1 MMSTPKAL
9 GLKIVIVTS
18 EFNPVITESLLNGA
32 MDAYFSAG
40 GKEDDVTIYRVP
52 GAFEIPGTIQKILT
66 SQDSDAIVALG
77 AIIRGET
84 PHFDYVARESAQGI
98 AELSRNAR
106 IPIIN
111 GVITTNNVIQAKARS
126 EVGGRNK
133 GWESIEAALQTIS
146 VYQKIFSISK
156 R

>member
-1 MMSTPKAL
+1 MTSEYSAIETSL
-9 GLKIVIVTS
+9 VIVIS
-18 EFNPVITESLLNGA
+18 EFNQSIIENLLQGA
-32 MDAYFSAG
+32 KDAFVHYG
-40 GKEDDVTIYRVP
+40 GKKSDLTIYRVP
-52 GAFEIPGTIQKILT
+52 GAFEIPGTIQKILR
-66 SQDSDAIVALG
+66 SQDYDAIVALG

-126 EVGGRNK
+126 KVGGKNK
-133 GWESIEAALQTIS
+133 GWKSIEAALQTIS
-146 VYQKIFSISK
+146 VYQKILSTSK

>member
-1 MMSTPKAL
+1 MNSKLSVAEIS
-9 GLKIVIVTS
+9 IVIVVS
-18 EFNPVITESLLNGA
+18 EFNQLIIENLLQGA
-32 MDAYFSAG
+32 KDAFVHYG
-40 GKEDDVTIYRVP
+40 GKKSDLKIYRVP

-66 SQDSDAIVALG
+66 SQDSEAIVALG

-133 GWESIEAALQTIS
+133 GWDSIEAALQTIS
-146 VYQKIFSISK
+146 VYQKIFSTSK

>member
-1 MMSTPKAL
+1 MTSELSAFKKSL
-9 GLKIVIVTS
+9 IIVIS
-18 EFNPVITESLLNGA
+18 EFNEPIIENLLQGA
-32 MDAYFSAG
+32 KDAFVHYG
-40 GKEDDVTIYRVP
+40 GKKSDLTIYRVP

-126 EVGGRNK
+126 KVGGKNK

-146 VYQKIFSISK
+146 VYQKILSTSK

>member
-1 MMSTPKAL
+1 MTSEYSAIETSL
-9 GLKIVIVTS
+9 VIVLS
-18 EFNPVITESLLNGA
+18 EFNQSIIENLLQGA
-32 MDAYFSAG
+32 KDAFVHYG
-40 GKEDDVTIYRVP
+40 GKKSDLKIYRVP

-98 AELSRNAR
+98 AELSLNAR

-133 GWESIEAALQTIS
+133 GWDSIEAALQTIS
-146 VYQKIFSISK
+146 VYQKIFSTSK